1 MGAPVADLERIARE
15 NETSLEIVRAIADH
29 IGDDAD
35 RIRETLDNP
44 DDFDSIVTRAL
55 ELTGDTSATL
65 RWQGRAIG

>member
-1 MGAPVADLERIARE
+1 MADLERIARE
-15 NETSLEIVRAIADH
+15 NDTSLEIVRAIADH

-65 RWQGRAIG
+65 RWQGRVIG

>member
-1 MGAPVADLERIARE
+1 MADLERIARE
-15 NETSLEIVRAIADH
+15 NDTSLEIVRAIADH